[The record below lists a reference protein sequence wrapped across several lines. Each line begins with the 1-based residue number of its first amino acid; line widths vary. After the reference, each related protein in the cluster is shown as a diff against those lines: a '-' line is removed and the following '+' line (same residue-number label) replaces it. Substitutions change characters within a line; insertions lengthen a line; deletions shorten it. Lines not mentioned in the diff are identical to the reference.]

1 MADIVYTYGNQAYLN
16 ITNAC
21 PCRCTFCIRNNGDSV
36 GEATTLWFENHSP
49 TIDEIKTEIDN
60 FDFSKYNNSITICG
74 YGEPTCALNNLIEAC
89 KHLRSKGI
97 KIRLNTNGLSNLINK
112 RETAKEI
119 CEVIDS
125 VSISLNAPTAEKY
138 NEITK
143 PSFGE
148 KSFDAMLNFAKECKE
163 YGIPV
168 KLTVVDVISKEDI
181 EDCRKLCDEI
191 GIPLRVR
198 EYTAE

>member
-21 PCRCTFCIRNNGDSV
+21 PCKCSFCFRYNGDSV
-36 GEATTLWFENHSP
+36 GEATTLWFEHSP
-49 TIDEIKTEIDN
+49 SIEEIKAEIDN
-60 FDFSKYNNSITICG
+60 FDFSKYNNSITVCG
-74 YGEPTCALNNLIEAC
+74 YGEPTCALKNLIDAC
-89 KHLRSKGI
+89 KYLREKGV
-97 KIRLNTNGLSNLINK
+97 KIRLNTNGLSDLINK

-119 CEVIDS
+119 CEVVDS

-138 NEITK
+138 NEITR

-148 KSFDAMLNFAKECKE
+148 KSFDAMLKFAKECKE
-163 YGIPV
+163 YGTPV

-181 EDCRKLCDEI
+181 EDCKKLCDEI
-191 GIPLRVR
+191 QIPLRVR

>member
-1 MADIVYTYGNQAYLN
+1 MADIVYTFENQVYLN

-36 GEATTLWFENHSP
+36 GEATTLWFDHNP
-49 TIDEIKTEIDN
+49 TIQEIKSEIDK
-60 FDFSKYNNSITICG
+60 FDFSKYNNSIIICG
-74 YGEPTCALNNLIEAC
+74 YGEPTCALDNMIEAC
-89 KHLRSKGI
+89 KHLKSKGI
-97 KIRLNTNGLSNLINK
+97 NIRLNTNGLSDLINK

-119 CEVIDS
+119 CEVDDS
-125 VSISLNAPTAEKY
+125 VSISLNAPTKEKY
-138 NEITK
+138 NEVTR

-148 KSFDAMLNFAKECKE
+148 KSFDAMLKFAKECKE
-163 YGIPV
+163 YGIPT

-181 EDCRKLCDEI
+181 EACKKLCEKI

>member
-1 MADIVYTYGNQAYLN
+1 MADIVYTYGNQVYLN

-36 GEATTLWFENHSP
+36 GEATTLWFEHNPS
-49 TIDEIKTEIDN
+49 IDEIKAEIDA

-74 YGEPTCALNNLIEAC
+74 YGEPTCALNNLIDAC
-89 KHLRSKGI
+89 KYLRKKGV
-97 KIRLNTNGLSNLINK
+97 KIRLNTNGLSDLINK

-119 CEVIDS
+119 CDVIDS

-148 KSFDAMLNFAKECKE
+148 KSFDAMLKFAKECKE

-181 EDCRKLCDEI
+181 ENCKKICESID
-191 GIPLRVR
+191 IPLRVR

>member
-36 GEATTLWFENHSP
+36 GEATTLWFEHSP
-49 TIDEIKTEIDN
+49 TIDEIKTEIDA

-74 YGEPTCALNNLIEAC
+74 YGEPTCALNNLIDAC
-89 KHLRSKGI
+89 KYLREKGV
-97 KIRLNTNGLSNLINK
+97 KIRLNTNGLSDLINK

-125 VSISLNAPTAEKY
+125 VSISLNAPTKEKY

-148 KSFDAMLNFAKECKE
+148 KSFDAMLTFAKECKSF
-163 YGIPV
+163 GIPTT
-168 KLTVVDVISKEDI
+168 LTVVDVISKEDI
-181 EDCRKLCDEI
+181 EDCRKLCEEI
-191 GIPLRVR
+191 QIPLRVR

>member
-1 MADIVYTYGNQAYLN
+1 MTDIVYTYGNQAYLN

-36 GEATTLWFENHSP
+36 GEATTLWFEHSP
-49 TIDEIKTEIDN
+49 TIDEIKSEIDK
-60 FDFSKYNNSITICG
+60 FDFEKYNNSIIICG
-74 YGEPTCALNNLIEAC
+74 YGEPTCALDNMIEAC
-89 KHLRSKGI
+89 KHLKSKGI
-97 KIRLNTNGLSNLINK
+97 NIRLNTNGLSDLINK

-125 VSISLNAPTAEKY
+125 VSISLNAPTKEKY
-138 NEITK
+138 NEVTK

-148 KSFDAMLNFAKECKE
+148 KSFDAMLKFAKECKG
-163 YGIPV
+163 YGI
-168 KLTVVDVISKEDI
+168 KTILTVVDVISKEDI
-181 EDCRKLCDEI
+181 EDCKKLCEEI
-191 GIPLRVR
+191 QIPLRVR

>member
-36 GEATTLWFENHSP
+36 GEATTLWFEHSP
-49 TIDEIKTEIDN
+49 SIDEIKAEIDA
-60 FDFSKYNNSITICG
+60 FDFGKYNNSIIICG
-74 YGEPTCALNNLIEAC
+74 YGEPTCALDNLTEAC
-89 KHLRSKGI
+89 KHLKNKGI
-97 KIRLNTNGLSNLINK
+97 SIRLNTNGLSDLINK

-119 CEVIDS
+119 CEVVDS
-125 VSISLNAPTAEKY
+125 VSIRLNAPTAEKY
-138 NEITK
+138 NEVTR

-148 KSFDAMLNFAKECKE
+148 KSFDAMLKFAKECKAL
-163 YGIPV
+163 GPPV

-181 EDCRKLCDEI
+181 EDCKKLCEEI
-191 GIPLRVR
+191 DIPLRVR

>member
-36 GEATTLWFENHSP
+36 GEATTLWFDHSP
-49 TIDEIKTEIDN
+49 SIEEIKAEIDA
-60 FDFSKYNNSITICG
+60 FDFRKYDNSITICG
-74 YGEPTCALNNLIEAC
+74 YGEPTCSLNNLIEAC
-89 KHLRSKGI
+89 KYLRSKGV
-97 KIRLNTNGLSNLINK
+97 KIRLNTNGLSDLINK

-119 CEVIDS
+119 CDVIDS
-125 VSISLNAPTAEKY
+125 VSISLNAPTKEKY
-138 NEITK
+138 NQVTQ

-148 KSFDAMLNFAKECKE
+148 KSFDAMLKFAKECKE
-163 YGIPV
+163 YGIPT

-181 EDCRKLCDEI
+181 EDCQKLCDSI
-191 GIPLRVR
+191 DIPLRVR
-198 EYTAE
+198 EYTAD

>member
-1 MADIVYTYGNQAYLN
+1 MADIIYTFENQVYLN

-36 GEATTLWFENHSP
+36 GEATTLWIDHNP
-49 TIDEIKTEIDN
+49 TIQEIKSEIDK
-60 FDFSKYNNSITICG
+60 FDFSKYNNSIIICG
-74 YGEPTCALNNLIEAC
+74 YGEPTCALDNMIEAC
-89 KHLRSKGI
+89 KHLKSKGI
-97 KIRLNTNGLSNLINK
+97 NIRLNTNGLSDLINK

-119 CEVIDS
+119 CQVIDS

-138 NEITK
+138 NEVTR

-148 KSFDAMLNFAKECKE
+148 KSFDAMLKFAKECKE

-181 EDCRKLCDEI
+181 EDCKKLCEEI
-191 GIPLRVR
+191 DIPLRVR

>member
-36 GEATTLWFENHSP
+36 GEATTLWFEHSP
-49 TIDEIKTEIDN
+49 SIEEIKAEIDA
-60 FDFSKYNNSITICG
+60 FDFWKYNNSITICG
-74 YGEPTCALNNLIEAC
+74 YGEPCALNNLIESC
-89 KHLRSKGI
+89 KYLRNKGV
-97 KIRLNTNGLSNLINK
+97 KIRLNTNGLSDLINK

-138 NEITK
+138 NEVTR

-148 KSFDAMLNFAKECKE
+148 KSFDAMLKFAKKCKE
-163 YGIPV
+163 YGIPT

-181 EDCRKLCDEI
+181 EDCQKLCDSI
-191 GIPLRVR
+191 DIPLRVR
-198 EYTAE
+198 EYTAD

>member
-1 MADIVYTYGNQAYLN
+1 MADIVYTYGGQAYLN

-21 PCRCTFCIRNNGDSV
+21 PCKCVFCIRNNGDAV
-36 GEATTLWFENHSP
+36 GEATTLWFTEHSP
-49 TIDEIKTEIDN
+49 SIDEIKAEIDK
-60 FDFSKYNNSITICG
+60 FDFSKYNNSITVCG
-74 YGEPTCALNNLIEAC
+74 YGEPTCALDNLIEAC
-89 KHLRSKGI
+89 RYLRDKNI
-97 KIRLNTNGLSNLINK
+97 KIRLNTNGLSDLINK

-143 PSFGE
+143 PAFGE
-148 KSFDAMLNFAKECKE
+148 KAFDAMLKFAKECRE
-163 YGIPV
+163 YGIGV
-168 KLTVVDVISKEDI
+168 KLTVVDVISQEDI
-181 EDCRKLCDEI
+181 DACRKLCEEI
-191 GIPLRVR
+191 DIPLRVR

>member
-36 GEATTLWFENHSP
+36 GEATTLWFEHNPS
-49 TIDEIKTEIDN
+49 IDEIKAEIDA

-74 YGEPTCALNNLIEAC
+74 YGEPTCALNNLIDAC
-89 KHLRSKGI
+89 KYLREKGV
-97 KIRLNTNGLSNLINK
+97 KIRLNTNGLSDLINK

-148 KSFDAMLNFAKECKE
+148 KSFDAMLKFAKECKE

-168 KLTVVDVISKEDI
+168 KLTVVDVISREDI
-181 EDCRKLCDEI
+181 EDCKKLCENID
-191 GIPLRVR
+191 IPLRVR
-198 EYTAE
+198 EYTAD

>member
-1 MADIVYTYGNQAYLN
+1 MADIVYTFENQVYLN

-36 GEATTLWFENHSP
+36 GEATTLWFDHNP
-49 TIDEIKTEIDN
+49 TIQEIKSEIDK
-60 FDFSKYNNSITICG
+60 FDFSKYNNSIIICG
-74 YGEPTCALNNLIEAC
+74 YGEPTCNLNGLLETA
-89 KHLRSKGI
+89 KYLKSKGI
-97 KIRLNTNGLSNLINK
+97 KIRLNTNGLSDLINK

-119 CEVIDS
+119 CEVVDS
-125 VSISLNAPTAEKY
+125 VSISLNAPTKEKY
-138 NEITK
+138 NEVTR

-148 KSFDAMLNFAKECKE
+148 KSFDAMLKFAKECKE
-163 YGIPV
+163 YGIPT

-181 EDCRKLCDEI
+181 EACKKLCEKI

>member
-1 MADIVYTYGNQAYLN
+1 MADIIYTFENQVYLN

-21 PCRCTFCIRNNGDSV
+21 PCKCTFCIRNNGDSV
-36 GEATTLWFENHSP
+36 GEATTLWFEHSP
-49 TIDEIKTEIDN
+49 SIEEIKAEIDK
-60 FDFSKYNNSITICG
+60 FDFSKYNNSIIICG
-74 YGEPTCALNNLIEAC
+74 YGEPTCALNNMLEAC
-89 KHLRSKGI
+89 KHLKSKGI
-97 KIRLNTNGLSNLINK
+97 SIRLNTNGLSDLINK

-119 CEVIDS
+119 CEVVDS

-138 NEITK
+138 NEVTR

-148 KSFDAMLNFAKECKE
+148 KSFDAMLKFAKECKE
-163 YGIPV
+163 YGTPV

-181 EDCRKLCDEI
+181 EDCKKLCEEI

>member
-1 MADIVYTYGNQAYLN
+1 MTDIVYTCGNQAYLN

-36 GEATTLWFENHSP
+36 GEATTLWFDHNP
-49 TIDEIKTEIDN
+49 TIDEIKDEIDK
-60 FDFSKYNNSITICG
+60 FDFTKYNNSIIICG
-74 YGEPTCALNNLIEAC
+74 YGEPTCALDNMLEAC
-89 KHLRSKGI
+89 KHLKSKGI
-97 KIRLNTNGLSNLINK
+97 NIRLNTNGLSDLINK

-119 CEVIDS
+119 CDVVDS

-138 NEITK
+138 NEVTR

-148 KSFDAMLNFAKECKE
+148 KSFDAMLKFAKECKE
-163 YGIPV
+163 LGTPV

-181 EDCRKLCDEI
+181 EDCKKLCEEI
-191 GIPLRVR
+191 QIPLRVR

>member
-1 MADIVYTYGNQAYLN
+1 MTDIVYTYGNQAYLN

-36 GEATTLWFENHSP
+36 GEATTLWFEHSP
-49 TIDEIKTEIDN
+49 SLDEIKAEIDK
-60 FDFSKYNNSITICG
+60 FDFTKYNNSIIICG
-74 YGEPTCALNNLIEAC
+74 YGEPTCALNNLIDAC
-89 KHLRSKGI
+89 KYLKSKGI
-97 KIRLNTNGLSNLINK
+97 SIRLNTNGLSDLINK
-112 RETAKEI
+112 RKTAKEI

-138 NEITK
+138 NEVTK

-163 YGIPV
+163 YGTPV

-181 EDCRKLCDEI
+181 EDCKKLCEEI

-198 EYTAE
+198 EYTAD

>member
-1 MADIVYTYGNQAYLN
+1 MADIIYTFENQAYLN

-36 GEATTLWFENHSP
+36 GEATTLWFEHSP
-49 TIDEIKTEIDN
+49 TIDEIKSEIDK
-60 FDFSKYNNSITICG
+60 FDFEKYNNSIIICG
-74 YGEPTCALNNLIEAC
+74 YGEPTCALKNLIDAC
-89 KHLRSKGI
+89 KYLREKGV
-97 KIRLNTNGLSNLINK
+97 KIRLNTNGLSDLINK

-138 NEITK
+138 DAVTRA
-143 PSFGE
+143 SFGE
-148 KSFDAMLNFAKECKE
+148 KAFDAMLKFAKECKE
-163 YGIPV
+163 YGIPT
-168 KLTVVDVISKEDI
+168 KLTVVDVISKKDI
-181 EDCRKLCDEI
+181 DDCYKLCEEI
-191 GIPLRVR
+191 DIPLRVR

>member
-1 MADIVYTYGNQAYLN
+1 MADIVYTFENQVYLN

-21 PCRCTFCIRNNGDSV
+21 PCRCKFCIRNNGDSV
-36 GEATTLWFENHSP
+36 GEATTLWFEHSP
-49 TIDEIKTEIDN
+49 SIDEIKAEIDK
-60 FDFSKYNNSITICG
+60 FDFSKYNNSIIICG

-89 KHLRSKGI
+89 KYLKSKNI
-97 KIRLNTNGLSNLINK
+97 NIRLNTNGLSDLINK

-119 CEVIDS
+119 CQVIDS

-148 KSFDAMLNFAKECKE
+148 KSFDAMLKFAKECKE
-163 YGIPV
+163 YGIPT
-168 KLTVVDVISKEDI
+168 KLTVVDVISEEDI
-181 EDCRKLCDEI
+181 EDCRKLCESI

>member
-36 GEATTLWFENHSP
+36 GEATTLWFEHSP
-49 TIDEIKTEIDN
+49 SMEEIKAEIDN
-60 FDFSKYNNSITICG
+60 FDFIKYNNSITICG
-74 YGEPTCALNNLIEAC
+74 YGEPTCALNNLIESC
-89 KHLRSKGI
+89 KYLRSKGV
-97 KIRLNTNGLSNLINK
+97 KIRLNTNGLSDLINK

-138 NEITK
+138 NEVTR

-148 KSFDAMLNFAKECKE
+148 KSFDAMLKFAKECKE
-163 YGIPV
+163 YGIPT

-181 EDCRKLCDEI
+181 EDCQKLCDSI
-191 GIPLRVR
+191 DIPLRVR
-198 EYTAE
+198 EYTAD

>member
-1 MADIVYTYGNQAYLN
+1 MADIVYTYENQVYLN
-16 ITNAC
+16 ITNVC

-36 GEATTLWFENHSP
+36 GEATTLWFEHSP
-49 TIDEIKTEIDN
+49 SIDEIKAEIEK
-60 FDFSKYNNSITICG
+60 FDFEKYNNSIIICG

-89 KHLRSKGI
+89 KYLKSKGI
-97 KIRLNTNGLSNLINK
+97 NIRLNTNGLSDLINK

-125 VSISLNAPTAEKY
+125 VSISLNAPTKEKY
-138 NEITK
+138 NEVTR

-148 KSFDAMLNFAKECKE
+148 KSFDAMLKFAKECKE
-163 YGIPV
+163 LGTPT

-181 EDCRKLCDEI
+181 DACQKLCDKI

-198 EYTAE
+198 VYTAE

>member
-1 MADIVYTYGNQAYLN
+1 MADIVYTYENQVYLN

-36 GEATTLWFENHSP
+36 GEATTLWFEHSP
-49 TIDEIKTEIDN
+49 TIEEIKAEIDA
-60 FDFSKYNNSITICG
+60 FDFSKYNNSIIICG
-74 YGEPTCALNNLIEAC
+74 YGEPTCALKNLLEAC
-89 KHLRSKGI
+89 RYLKSKGI
-97 KIRLNTNGLSNLINK
+97 KIRLNTNGLSDLINK

-138 NEITK
+138 NEITRA
-143 PSFGE
+143 SFGE
-148 KSFDAMLNFAKECKE
+148 PAFDAMLKFAKECKE
-163 YGIPV
+163 YGV
-168 KLTVVDVISKEDI
+168 KTILTVVDVISKEDI
-181 EDCRKLCDEI
+181 EACKKLCEEI
-191 GIPLRVR
+191 DIPLRVR

>member
-36 GEATTLWFENHSP
+36 GEATTLWFEHSP
-49 TIDEIKTEIDN
+49 SIEEIKAEIDN
-60 FDFSKYNNSITICG
+60 FDFGKYNNSITVCG
-74 YGEPTCALNNLIEAC
+74 YGEPTCALKNLIDAC
-89 KHLRSKGI
+89 KYLREKGV
-97 KIRLNTNGLSNLINK
+97 KIRLNTNGLSDLINK

-138 NEITK
+138 NEVKKIIK
-143 PSFGE
+143 
-148 KSFDAMLNFAKECKE
+148 FAKECKE
-163 YGIPV
+163 YGIPT

-181 EDCRKLCDEI
+181 EDCKKLCEEI
-191 GIPLRVR
+191 QIPLRVR

>member
-36 GEATTLWFENHSP
+36 GEATTLWFKDHNP
-49 TIDEIKTEIDN
+49 TIDEIKDEIDA

-74 YGEPTCALNNLIEAC
+74 YGEPTCVLNNLIEAC
-89 KHLRSKGI
+89 KYLRDKGI
-97 KIRLNTNGLSNLINK
+97 NVRLNTNGLSDLINK
-112 RETAKEI
+112 RTTAKEI

-138 NEITK
+138 SEIAK

-148 KSFDAMLNFAKECKE
+148 KSFDAMISFAKECKE
-163 YGIPV
+163 YGIPT
-168 KLTVVDVISKEDI
+168 KLTVVDVISEEDI
-181 EDCRKLCDEI
+181 EACRKLCESID
-191 GIPLRVR
+191 IPLRIR

>member
-36 GEATTLWFENHSP
+36 GEATTLWFEHNPS
-49 TIDEIKTEIDN
+49 IDEIKAEIDA

-74 YGEPTCALNNLIEAC
+74 YGEPTCALNNLIDAC
-89 KHLRSKGI
+89 KYLREKGV
-97 KIRLNTNGLSNLINK
+97 KIRLNTNGLSDLINK

-119 CEVIDS
+119 CDVIDS

-148 KSFDAMLNFAKECKE
+148 KSFDSMLKFAKECKE

-181 EDCRKLCDEI
+181 EDCKKLCEEI
-191 GIPLRVR
+191 DIPLRVR

>member
-1 MADIVYTYGNQAYLN
+1 MADIVYTFENQAYLN

-36 GEATTLWFENHSP
+36 GEATTLWFDHNPS
-49 TIDEIKTEIDN
+49 IDEIKSEIDT
-60 FDFSKYNNSITICG
+60 FDFSKYNNSIIICG
-74 YGEPTCALNNLIEAC
+74 YGEPTCALNNLIETC
-89 KHLRSKGI
+89 KYLKSKGI
-97 KIRLNTNGLSNLINK
+97 SIRLNTNGLSDLINK

-138 NEITK
+138 NEVTR
-143 PSFGE
+143 PVFGE
-148 KSFDAMLNFAKECKE
+148 KSFDAMLKFAKECKE
-163 YGIPV
+163 FGIPT
-168 KLTVVDVISKEDI
+168 KLTVVDVISTEDI
-181 EDCRKLCDEI
+181 EACKKLCEEI
-191 GIPLRVR
+191 DIPLRVR